1 MALWHDQGM
10 VTTQKKTAKK
20 ITLGHSFLQGVWLD
34 TQEINENKSSVA
46 RNFPDRRLSVCR
58 GGCDTTKPAKD
69 SGRTSA
75 ANSDGLLGALLAE
88 SFIGA
93 VFGPLLPI
101 WAQTT
106 DWFNVADGIDTLW
119 LDRRTAND
127 RTRPAQTPG
136 ISQVFVP
143 L

>member
-34 TQEINENKSSVA
+34 TQETNENNSSVA

-69 SGRTSA
+69 SDRHIA
-75 ANSDGLLGALLAE
+75 ANSDGLLGSLLVD
-88 SFIGA
+88 SFLGA
-93 VFGPLLPI
+93 VFGPLLPV
-101 WAQTT
+101 WVQTT
-106 DWFNVADGIDTLW
+106 DWFNVAEGIDTVW
-119 LDRRTAND
+119 LDRRAANRD
-127 RTRPAQTPG
+127 ARPAQTPG
-136 ISQVFVP
+136 ISQIFVP